1 MNVKKQQ
8 GSQSLDFSGGLV
20 DLECFLAWSERIKLD
35 MSKSNPLLYEVL
47 GRLAS
52 SKHPIAG
59 GESFKAESAE
69 ASFQQASYRA
79 RLTNTVVKTKKK
91 KRESFK

>member
-1 MNVKKQQ
+1 
-8 GSQSLDFSGGLV
+8 
-20 DLECFLAWSERIKLD
+20 

-47 GRLAS
+47 ERLAS

-59 GESFKAESAE
+59 GESFQAESAE
-69 ASFQQASYRA
+69 ASFLQGTSHQHSGED
-79 RLTNTVVKTKKK
+79 KKK

>member
-1 MNVKKQQ
+1 
-8 GSQSLDFSGGLV
+8 
-20 DLECFLAWSERIKLD
+20 

-59 GESFKAESAE
+59 GENFKAESAE
-69 ASFQQASYRA
+69 ASFLKGKSHQHSGAD
-79 RLTNTVVKTKKK
+79 KKK
-91 KRESFK
+91 NKRTLNKQ

>member
-1 MNVKKQQ
+1 
-8 GSQSLDFSGGLV
+8 
-20 DLECFLAWSERIKLD
+20 

-52 SKHPIAG
+52 SKHPITG

-69 ASFQQASYRA
+69 ASFLQGMSHQHSGAD
-79 RLTNTVVKTKKK
+79 KE
-91 KRESFK
+91 KRKQKSFR